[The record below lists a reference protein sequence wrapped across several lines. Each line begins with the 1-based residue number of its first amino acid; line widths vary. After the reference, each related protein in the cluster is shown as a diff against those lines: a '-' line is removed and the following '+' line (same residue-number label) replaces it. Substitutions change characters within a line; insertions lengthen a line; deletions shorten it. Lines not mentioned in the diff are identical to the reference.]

1 MSRFISFYDNGQISY
16 LQTSVHI
23 DLYLVCGIWDKWTSI
38 LIVPILAYLVYLLY
52 STQDFFSNFTLVFV
66 TTAVYL
72 NQLVQKLPSVFH
84 GTILWSLLIDFI
96 PMPYL
101 CDELLIMKSFF
112 PIQSNSSSFL
122 RYENESY
129 SSIATSYATSSLTME
144 NNSISMD
151 STQQGFDC
159 FFANAPSRNKNCN
172 HRYTASFFLL
182 LLSSYSSPKIRWLST
197 TFDPHSTNKQD
208 FHD

>member
-96 PMPYL
+96 TLPYL
-101 CDELLIMKSFF
+101 YDELLVMKSFR

-122 RYENESY
+122 RYKNESY
-129 SSIATSYATSSLTME
+129 SSIATSYPISSLTMD

-151 STQQGFDC
+151 STQQGLDC
-159 FFANAPSRNKNCN
+159 FFANAPLFNKSCN
-172 HRYTASFFLL
+172 HRYAASFFFC
-182 LLSSYSSPKIRWLST
+182 SPPILPTKIRWLST